1 MHISDLR
8 IATRLGLG
16 FGVLVLLIAIVGGVA
31 QYRVAAING
40 LFGEVVRER
49 IPRMGLANEI
59 KGDLSLIAE
68 SVRNIIMMSSSADMG
83 QERARIE
90 QARARIEQARGR
102 IEQRLA
108 ALRTQSDDAAGQALM
123 ERLLQTRA
131 VYDPLEAETT
141 TLALDGQVFEAKAML
156 LDKVRPAQRAYF
168 EALDAVLK
176 HQNELLEA
184 STEATQSAATS
195 MAAVIG
201 VLLTVGL
208 AAGVAMA
215 LWIIRSTTRPL
226 VRAVARAR
234 AVARGDLHVD
244 IEPRGHNE
252 VAQLLEALQD
262 MQASLVEVVQ
272 RVRKGADSV
281 SSASAEIAQ
290 GNLDLSARTEGQAS
304 ALQQTAARMDELNA
318 NVQHNAS
325 HAAQAQTLAHGAAAV
340 AAQGGEAVGDVVRT
354 MRDIHASSR
363 KIAEIIQV
371 IDGIA
376 FQTNILA
383 LNAAVEAARAG
394 EQGRGF
400 AVVAGEVRALAGRSA
415 QAAKEIKQLIGE
427 SVERVEQGNALVDRA
442 GATMQQV
449 VESIGQVNRIM
460 TEISAASRDQAG
472 AVAQVGSSVSQMD
485 QATQQNA
492 ALVEEMAAS
501 AAALKAQSQEL
512 VQAVA
517 VFKLDDTSIP
527 SARSVPASPR
537 MLSM

>member
-59 KGDLSLIAE
+59 KGDVSLIAE

-83 QERARIE
+83 QE
-90 QARARIEQARGR
+90 RARIEQARGR

-290 GNLDLSARTEGQAS
+290 GNLDLSART
-304 ALQQTAARMDELNA
+304 
-318 NVQHNAS
+318 
-325 HAAQAQTLAHGAAAV
+325 
-340 AAQGGEAVGDVVRT
+340 
-354 MRDIHASSR
+354 
-363 KIAEIIQV
+363 
-371 IDGIA
+371 
-376 FQTNILA
+376 
-383 LNAAVEAARAG
+383 
-394 EQGRGF
+394 
-400 AVVAGEVRALAGRSA
+400 
-415 QAAKEIKQLIGE
+415 
-427 SVERVEQGNALVDRA
+427 
-442 GATMQQV
+442 
-449 VESIGQVNRIM
+449 
-460 TEISAASRDQAG
+460 
-472 AVAQVGSSVSQMD
+472 
-485 QATQQNA
+485 
-492 ALVEEMAAS
+492 
-501 AAALKAQSQEL
+501 
-512 VQAVA
+512 
-517 VFKLDDTSIP
+517 
-527 SARSVPASPR
+527 
-537 MLSM
+537 

>member
-31 QYRVAAING
+31 QYRVATING

-49 IPRMGLANEI
+49 IPRMELAYEI
-59 KGDLSLIAE
+59 KGDVSLIAE
-68 SVRNIIMMSSSADMG
+68 AVRNIIMMSSSADMNR
-83 QERARIE
+83 ERERIV
-90 QARARIEQARGR
+90 QARGR
-102 IEQRLA
+102 IEKHLA
-108 ALRTQSDDAAGQALM
+108 ALRAQSDDPTGQALLEKLAQM
-123 ERLLQTRA
+123 RA
-131 VYDPLEAETT
+131 IYDPLEAETT
-141 TLALDGQVFEAKAML
+141 TLAVDGQVFDAKAML
-156 LDKVRPAQRAYF
+156 VEKVRPAQHGYF

-176 HQNELLEA
+176 HQHEMLET

-195 MAAVIG
+195 MAALIG

-208 AAGVAMA
+208 VAGVAMA

-234 AVARGDLHVD
+234 AVARGELHVD
-244 IEPRGHNE
+244 IEPRGRNE

-272 RVRKGADSV
+272 RVRKGAESV
-281 SSASAEIAQ
+281 STASAEIAQ

-304 ALQQTAARMDELNA
+304 ALQQTAARMEELNT

-325 HAAQAQTLAHGAAAV
+325 HAAQAQTLAQGAASV

-427 SVERVEQGNALVDRA
+427 SVERVEHGNALVDRA
-442 GATMQQV
+442 GSTMQQV
-449 VESIGQVNRIM
+449 VDSIGQVNRIM

-472 AVAQVGSSVSQMD
+472 SVAQVGSSVSQMD

-517 VFKLDDTSIP
+517 VFKLDQVD
-527 SARSVPASPR
+527 VPVRAGRATGSNTLLIR
-537 MLSM
+537 

>member
-90 QARARIEQARGR
+90 QARGR

-141 TLALDGQVFEAKAML
+141 TPALDGQVFEAKAML

-517 VFKLDDTSIP
+517 VFKLDDTAMP

-537 MLSM
+537 MLSV

>member
-1 MHISDLR
+1 MHIRDLR
-8 IATRLGLG
+8 IATRLSLG
-16 FGVLVLLIAIVGGVA
+16 FGVLVLLIAILGGVA
-31 QYRVAAING
+31 QYRVMAINA

-49 IPRMGLANEI
+49 IPRMGLAYEI
-59 KGDLSLIAE
+59 KGDVSLIAE
-68 SVRNIIMMSSSADMG
+68 AVRNIIMMSASADMNR
-83 QERARIE
+83 ERE
-90 QARARIEQARGR
+90 RIEQARGR
-102 IEQRLA
+102 IERHLN
-108 ALRTQSDDAAGQALM
+108 ALRAHSDDATGQGLL
-123 ERLLQTRA
+123 ERLVQTRA

-141 TLALDGQVFEAKAML
+141 TLAMDGQVFDAKAML
-156 LDKVRPAQRAYF
+156 VEKVRPAQHAYF
-168 EALDAVLK
+168 AALDAVLK
-176 HQNELLEA
+176 HQSEMLEN
-184 STEATQSAATS
+184 STEATQAAATG
-195 MAAVIG
+195 MAALIG
-201 VLLTVGL
+201 ALLMVGL

-234 AVARGDLHVD
+234 AVAKGDLHVD
-244 IEPRGHNE
+244 IEPRGRNE

-262 MQASLVEVVQ
+262 MQASLVQVVR

-281 SSASAEIAQ
+281 STASAEIAQ
-290 GNLDLSARTEGQAS
+290 GNLDLSARTEGQAG

-318 NVQHNAS
+318 NVQQNAN
-325 HAAQAQTLAHGAAAV
+325 HAAQAQSLAQGAASV

-371 IDGIA
+371 IDSIA

-427 SVERVEQGNALVDRA
+427 SVERVEQGNVLVDRA
-442 GATMQQV
+442 GSTMQQV
-449 VESIGQVNRIM
+449 VESIEQVNRIM

-472 AVAQVGSSVSQMD
+472 AVAQVGSSVSEMD
-485 QATQQNA
+485 HTTQQNA

-501 AAALKAQSQEL
+501 AAALQTQSQEL

-517 VFKLDDTSIP
+517 VFKLDEAGGTVAQS
-527 SARSVPASPR
+527 
-537 MLSM
+537 LSMVRR